1 MLIVGDAEYN
11 QNNSNGTEEH
21 WYHYNRELWVD
32 FNWKHWKKD
41 LKYKLW

>member
-32 FNWKHWKKD
+32 FN
-41 LKYKLW
+41 